1 MLDPTLTLLSLSAI
15 LSAFSLLLNW
25 APCWRN
31 PAARM
36 RPPARSSALWLLWLV
51 SRASAGRRRIPWPSN
66 TEGAREA
73 LSFVTDRTCHAKPHA
88 GYAGDGAVVWGLSFR
103 LSSAA
108 ECCRACQAHAALCGR
123 PGSAAVSWWPDR
135 PRLTCGRAPA
145 CTMWSFCPGSSEVK
159 NQCFAFDV
167 HKHLRGECW
176 LKQQRGEATRPKDP
190 FFNHTFFPLAM
201 RAADRASWPFAVP
214 SRIWPGPVPE
224 RISWTSG
231 VLAPAEEEVISA
243 PPNDRWWERWC
254 ARHGPCE

>member
-1 MLDPTLTLLSLSAI
+1 MSAMSACFRPIRSPSLWPRLA
-15 LSAFSLLLNW
+15 
-25 APCWRN
+25 C
-31 PAARM
+31 
-36 RPPARSSALWLLWLV
+36 WLV
-51 SRASAGRRRIPWPSN
+51 WLASRTAAGRRRPWRDADSTP
-66 TEGAREA
+66 E
-73 LSFVTDRTCHAKPHA
+73 LSVSVLDSSGVTDRTCHAKPHA

-108 ECCRACQAHAALCGR
+108 ECCRACQTHARACGR

-190 FFNHTFFPLAM
+190 FSNHTFFPPAM
-201 RAADRASWPFAVP
+201 RAAERSRWPFAVP

-224 RISWTSG
+224 RIPWTSG
-231 VLAPAEEEVISA
+231 VLAPADEIVISA

-254 ARHGPCE
+254 ARHGPCEPT

>member
-1 MLDPTLTLLSLSAI
+1 MPLGDAPLRSRQQISRGLLRPCSLACACSQ
-15 LSAFSLLLNW
+15 
-25 APCWRN
+25 P
-31 PAARM
+31 PGHVP
-36 RPPARSSALWLLWLV
+36 RPPPSS
-51 SRASAGRRRIPWPSN
+51 RTRR
-66 TEGAREA
+66 
-73 LSFVTDRTCHAKPHA
+73 
-88 GYAGDGAVVWGLSFR
+88 GAVAS
-103 LSSAA
+103 
-108 ECCRACQAHAALCGR
+108 HAALCGR

-190 FFNHTFFPLAM
+190 FFNHTFFPPAM

>member
-1 MLDPTLTLLSLSAI
+1 MPSHTQAMLVTVPWSGVSASGCRAPQSAAAPVRPTLVRVSMHNLLPHRIASYHMHT
-15 LSAFSLLLNW
+15 
-25 APCWRN
+25 N
-31 PAARM
+31 PN
-36 RPPARSSALWLLWLV
+36 PNP
-51 SRASAGRRRIPWPSN
+51 N
-66 TEGAREA
+66 
-73 LSFVTDRTCHAKPHA
+73 
-88 GYAGDGAVVWGLSFR
+88 
-103 LSSAA
+103 
-108 ECCRACQAHAALCGR
+108 QAHARACGR

-190 FFNHTFFPLAM
+190 FFNHTFFPPAM

-231 VLAPAEEEVISA
+231 VLAPAEEEIISA

-254 ARHGPCE
+254 ARHGPCENEAA

>member
-1 MLDPTLTLLSLSAI
+1 M
-15 LSAFSLLLNW
+15 
-25 APCWRN
+25 
-31 PAARM
+31 
-36 RPPARSSALWLLWLV
+36 PPRLAWWLV
-51 SRASAGRRRIPWPSN
+51 WLVWLASSRTAAGRRRNPWR
-66 TEGAREA
+66 TDTDADAAREA
-73 LSFVTDRTCHAKPHA
+73 LSVVTDRTCHAKPHA

-108 ECCRACQAHAALCGR
+108 ECCRACQAHARACGR

-145 CTMWSFCPGSSEVK
+145 CTIWSFCPGSSEVT

-176 LKQQRGEATRPKDP
+176 LKQQRGEVTRPKDP
-190 FFNHTFFPLAM
+190 FSNHTFFPPAM
-201 RAADRASWPFAVP
+201 RAAADRARWPFAVP

-224 RISWTSG
+224 RIPWTSG
-231 VLAPAEEEVISA
+231 VLAPANEIVISA

-254 ARHGPCE
+254 ARHGPCEPT

>member
-1 MLDPTLTLLSLSAI
+1 MVYLCISPFLSFSGSALLA
-15 LSAFSLLLNW
+15 N
-25 APCWRN
+25 N
-31 PAARM
+31 M
-36 RPPARSSALWLLWLV
+36 RRVATLWLLWLV
-51 SRASAGRRRIPWPSN
+51 SRTSSGRRRIPWPSN
-66 TEGAREA
+66 TEA

-108 ECCRACQAHAALCGR
+108 ECCRACQAHARACGR

-145 CTMWSFCPGSSEVK
+145 CTMWSFCPGSSEAK

-190 FFNHTFFPLAM
+190 FFNHTFFPPAM

-231 VLAPAEEEVISA
+231 VLAPAEKEVISA
-243 PPNDRWWERWC
+243 SPNDRWWERWC
-254 ARHGPCE
+254 ARHGPCEV